1 MRELE
6 RGILI
11 VFEGIDGGTGWTNVL
26 SWNEDHGVF
35 RALPGEDVNLD
46 ISAVAG
52 NQTSVM
58 IRWYYFDPEPNDYEW
73 YAQVDDVAVACD
85 VPSEMGANR

>member
-1 MRELE
+1 M
-6 RGILI
+6 
-11 VFEGIDGGTGWTNVL
+11 L

-58 IRWYYFDPEPNDYEW
+58 IRWYYSDPEPNDYEW